1 MYLLVLVFVFLVLIR
16 PQDYPAWASA
26 QALPLQPAA
35 LLGAAGLWAMSR
47 HRSLGAPQYLLVVL
61 FMLVLMLSWVANGW
75 ATGVMMVVER
85 FGPVVIAFVMLA
97 QAVHTRERMVG
108 MMAMFTLCA
117 CVLAL
122 HGIGQVQTGV
132 GWTGAVLS
140 QGTRIQYVGIFNDP
154 NDLGMLFV
162 MCLPM
167 AMYLRGRTHAS
178 APGRLFWLAV
188 AGVLLYGIYL
198 TNSRGTLLALVGLF
212 GVHVWLRRGMLVAGV
227 LGVCS
232 LGMMLLLPSRL
243 QEMEVS
249 EASAMG
255 RVEAWYHGIQLF
267 ISSPVLGIGPGGY
280 SDDYGLTAHNSFLL
294 VLAEAGIVGF
304 TLYLAILGY
313 TLRMLLA
320 TQRTGAGV
328 PPGAQTYPGATGD
341 GMETFVDPTGE
352 DGVDADADADVQEDR
367 AIART
372 LLLSFCGLM
381 ITAFFLSRSYVV
393 LPYML
398 LALIT
403 AQYSRMQLSQPELPR
418 FSLVE
423 DAVRWPLLS
432 LVSVVALYVIVKILL
447 VIA

>member
-1 MYLLVLVFVFLVLIR
+1 MYVLVLVFVFLVLIR
-16 PQDYPAWASA
+16 PQDYPVWAGA
-26 QALPLQPAA
+26 QGLPLQPAA

-61 FMLVLMLSWVANGW
+61 FMLALMLSWVANGW
-75 ATGVMMVVER
+75 ATGVMMVLER
-85 FGPVVIAFVMLA
+85 FGPVVVAFVMLA
-97 QAVHTRERMVG
+97 QAVHTRERVVG
-108 MMAMFTLCA
+108 MMGMFTICA

-122 HGIGQVQTGV
+122 HGIEQAQTGI
-132 GWTGAVLS
+132 GWTGTGLS

-178 APGRLFWLAV
+178 ALGRLFWLAV
-188 AGVLLYGIYL
+188 AGILVYGIYL
-198 TNSRGTLLALVGLF
+198 TNSRGTLLALIGLF

-232 LGMMLLLPSRL
+232 LGLVMLLPSRL
-243 QEMEVS
+243 QELDVS

-255 RVEAWYHGIQLF
+255 RVEAWYHGLQLF

-280 SDDYGLTAHNSFLL
+280 SDGYGLTAHNSLLL

-320 TQRTGAGV
+320 TQRGWAGAAAGPQDYAGGPQDWEEPLAV
-328 PPGAQTYPGATGD
+328 
-341 GMETFVDPTGE
+341 E
-352 DGVDADADADVQEDR
+352 DAEELQAREADMQEDR

-403 AQYSRMQLSQPELPR
+403 AQYSRMQLAQPELPR
-418 FSLVE
+418 FSLVD
-423 DAVRWPLLS
+423 DALRWPLLS